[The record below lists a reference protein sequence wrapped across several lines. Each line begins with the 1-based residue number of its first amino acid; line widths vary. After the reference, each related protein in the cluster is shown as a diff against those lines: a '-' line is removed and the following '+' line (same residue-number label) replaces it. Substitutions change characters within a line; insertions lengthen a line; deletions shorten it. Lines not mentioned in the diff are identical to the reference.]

1 VQLGDALPVARVA
14 KTDTSTSV
22 SSVYPKLIGY
32 GSKKLNIE
40 FFWKKQK
47 LENLSDKSEKPS
59 NEPVKP
65 VSSSFFF

>member
-32 GSKKLNIE
+32 GSKKLNFDI
-40 FFWKKQK
+40 FLKKTKIRK
-47 LENLSDKSEKPS
+47 LE
-59 NEPVKP
+59 
-65 VSSSFFF
+65 

>member
-32 GSKKLNIE
+32 GSKKLNFD
-40 FFWKKQK
+40 FF
-47 LENLSDKSEKPS
+47 
-59 NEPVKP
+59 
-65 VSSSFFF
+65 